1 MKMKRDFRFREI
13 PYNYTSFSDKEIIL
27 KYFDEE
33 MLNIVESLRAQ
44 RVTGRSARLLSE
56 IMGNY
61 FIIGRNPY
69 VHNDLLDNEKK
80 RRRLKKN
87 HEARIDI
94 ILKGAN
100 NNPLVIKMME
110 KIQEVDRKFF
120 KNFDDE
126 KALRKKSIRTF
137 KGITSAHNIHFS
149 AFHKVAHATDA
160 SDWRVEYPFMVVYP
174 DSVKEIRDMIPAA
187 KKLGLAIIP
196 RGGGTG
202 LTGGAV
208 PVRRKTL
215 VINTEKLNRIEGI
228 KLITDEGRQLP
239 VVRVQAGAVTD
250 DVIEYCSH
258 KGYIF
263 ATDPTS
269 AWASTIGGNIAENA
283 GGKKCVM
290 WGTAIDNLYSYRI
303 VNAQGELIEVR
314 RKAHPYK
321 KIEENDTISFDIG
334 RILHGQ
340 YVYMNTITLGGTDI
354 RKKGLGKDITN
365 KALNGL
371 PGVQKE
377 GGDGIIVSAEFVLY
391 KPFKFCRTVCL
402 EFFGNNLINASKA
415 IVDIRNAFHDNDNVY
430 LTALEHF
437 DDKYILAINYRNK
450 SERMEVPKAVLLID
464 IEGNDHDIVKNAA
477 ESIVEMVRKY
487 NTDAFIAEKEEQRNQ
502 FWSDRKNLGA
512 IARHTNAFK
521 LNEDVVIPLERLP
534 DFSDYIDRLNMRKEL
549 SNCIDAIDG
558 LLARMEKIEQAA
570 AIDPGAEKISAFR
583 QALDEKRKWYAV
595 CLDNIDKLAAG
606 ITGSNLFM
614 YNKSV
619 FDALQ
624 SGEIKYAFDDVVGYY
639 KKFFHGYD
647 EILAQLDEVTD
658 RQRSRKIIVA
668 THMHAGDGNVHVNIP
683 VHSNDYLM
691 LQEAD
696 NTAGAIMEET
706 VRLGGVISGE
716 HGIGLT
722 KLRFIDDAVLS
733 DYQAYKQKA
742 DPDDLF
748 NPGKLSRSLPLS
760 IIYTPSF
767 NLLELEAF
775 ILEATD
781 LENLTTSIASCVRC
795 GKCKAVCNTHN
806 PGGTMFYNPRN
817 KILGV
822 GMVTEA
828 VLYDAQTSKT
838 LSFKDFSKL
847 RDISNHCTMCHKCK
861 APCPVKIDFG
871 NTTLAMRNLL
881 VSRKISPS
889 PLITRF
895 ALFYLSLKGYYTNR
909 LFKVVLFKMGY
920 RAQRLAYA
928 VLKPFKKLH
937 IAAQSKIMAMLAAP
951 LPVAGTTSIR
961 ERLGLTDTNMFYIF
975 ENPDMPVKKS
985 VLYFPGCG
993 SERMFPDISYAVIA
1007 LLYHAGIRVVLPPEY
1022 LCCGYP
1028 MLANGKQDIADLK
1041 SYENRVVL
1049 HRISE
1054 TVQYMD
1060 IKDVIVSCGTCFEML
1075 EKYDMENIFSGARVC
1090 DIHEF
1095 LVDEKAYEAAGAP
1108 SGTLFYHE
1116 PCHTPLRTHGAKK
1129 VFAALFKSDPVLI
1142 PNCCGDGGT
1151 MALSTPAIS
1160 NALRE
1165 RKIKNIID
1173 CSAESAGSILTTCPS
1188 CVQGLSKIHGT
1199 LPVIGQHLSIYAA
1212 GTLLG
1217 ADWKEKFIRALK
1229 AGNSVEKVLY

>member
-1 MKMKRDFRFREI
+1 MKRDFRFREI

-33 MLNIVESLRAQ
+33 MLNIVDTLRSH
-44 RVTGRSARLLSE
+44 RVTGRSARLLFE
-56 IMGNY
+56 IIGDY
-61 FIIGRNPY
+61 FIIDRNPY
-69 VHNDLLDNEKK
+69 VHNDLLDIEKK
-80 RRRLKKN
+80 RQRLKMN

-94 ILKGAN
+94 ILKGAHS
-100 NNPLVIKMME
+100 NPLVVKLVE
-110 KIQEVDRKFF
+110 KLRDVDRKFF
-120 KNFDDE
+120 ENFEEE
-126 KALRKKSIRTF
+126 KALRKKTLRVLR
-137 KGITSAHNIHFS
+137 GITRSKNIQYS

-160 SDWRVEYPFMVVYP
+160 SDWRVECPFMVVYP
-174 DSVKEIRDMIPAA
+174 DSVREVRDIVAAA

-208 PVRRKTL
+208 PVRKKTL
-215 VINTEKLNRIEGI
+215 VVNTEKLNRIDGVRTV
-228 KLITDEGRQLP
+228 TDEGRELP

-258 KGYIF
+258 RGYIF

-303 VNAQGELIEVR
+303 VNARGDLIEVR

-321 KIEENDTISFDIG
+321 KIEEEDTVSFDVG
-334 RILHGQ
+334 TVVHGEF
-340 YVYMNTITLGGTDI
+340 VYSNTITLGGTDI

-365 KALNGL
+365 KALKGL

-391 KPFKFCRTVCL
+391 RPFKFCRTVCL

-415 IVDIRNAFHDNDNVY
+415 IVDIRNAFEDNDSVY

-464 IEGNDHDIVKNAA
+464 IEGNDRDIVAKAA
-477 ESIVEMVRKY
+477 ESIVETVRKY
-487 NTDAFIAEKEEQRNQ
+487 NTDAFIAEKEEQRNL

-534 DFSDYIDRLNMRKEL
+534 DFANYIDRLNMRKDL
-549 SNCIDAIDG
+549 SNCINAIDG
-558 LLARMEKIEQAA
+558 LLARIDRIDRADTA
-570 AIDPGAEKISAFR
+570 DPGPEKTASFR

-595 CLDNIDKLAAG
+595 CLENIDKLAAG

-614 YNKSV
+614 YNRSV

-624 SGEIKYAFDDVVGYY
+624 SGEIRYAFDDVVEYY
-639 KKFFHGYD
+639 RKFFHGYD
-647 EILAQLDEVTD
+647 EILAQLDEVVEK
-658 RQRSRKIIVA
+658 QRSRRIIVA

-696 NTAGAIMEET
+696 GTAGDIMEET

-722 KLRFIDDAVLS
+722 KLRFIDDSVLS
-733 DYQAYKQKA
+733 DYQSYKETA

-760 IIYTPSF
+760 TIYTPSF

-781 LENLTTSIASCVRC
+781 LKDLSTSIASCVRC

-806 PGGTMFYNPRN
+806 PGGAMFYNPRN

-822 GMVTEA
+822 GLVTEA

-847 RDISNHCTMCHKCK
+847 KDISDHCTMCHRCK

-871 NTTLAMRNLL
+871 VTTLAMRTLL
-881 VSRKISPS
+881 VSRKMSRS

-909 LFKVVLFKMGY
+909 LFKVALFKIGY
-920 RAQRLAYA
+920 RAQRLAFTL
-928 VLKPFKKLH
+928 LKPARKLH
-937 IAAQSKIMAMLAAP
+937 IAAKSKLMAMVAAP
-951 LPVAGTTSIR
+951 LPVAGTASIR
-961 ERLGLTDTNMFYIF
+961 ERLGLTDTNMFYVF

-993 SERMFPDISYAVIA
+993 SERMFPDISYAVMA
-1007 LLYHAGIRVVLPPEY
+1007 LLYHSGVRVVLPPEY

-1028 MLANGKQDIADLK
+1028 MQANGRQEIADLK

-1054 TVQYMD
+1054 TVQYME
-1060 IKDVIVSCGTCFEML
+1060 IKDIIVSCGTCFEML

-1095 LVDEKAYEAAGAP
+1095 LVDEHAYPATAPAGP
-1108 SGTLFYHE
+1108 LVYHE
-1116 PCHTPLRTHGAKK
+1116 PCHSPLRAHGAGK
-1129 VFAALFKSDPVLI
+1129 VFSAMFASDPLLV
-1142 PNCCGDGGT
+1142 PNCCGEGGT
-1151 MALSTPAIS
+1151 MSLSTPEIS

-1165 RKIKNIID
+1165 RKIKNIVD
-1173 CSAESAGSILTTCPS
+1173 CNAASAGIILTTCPS
-1188 CVQGLSKIHGT
+1188 CVQGLSKIHGA
-1199 LPVIGQHLSIYAA
+1199 LPLTGQHLSVYAA
-1212 GTLLG
+1212 RVLIG
-1217 ADWKEKFIRALK
+1217 ADWKERFIRSLQSGK
-1229 AGNSVEKVLY
+1229 AVEKVLY